1 MPAQLTLITCN
12 ICGMQVPYPWK
23 KEDRYEHFLT
33 HFEGAFSL
41 ELQEYEDTKEKEYCL
56 KHWPPQ
62 TKRSIETMEDNGFH
76 PDFVYCE
83 NHHDWFEKFE
93 YSVKDR
99 QKMQC
104 PMCNYKG
111 VVHLIDKNPDDGY
124 DKDSEYDFRLR

>member
-1 MPAQLTLITCN
+1 MK
-12 ICGMQVPYPWK
+12 YPWK

-33 HFEGAFSL
+33 HFEGAFGL
-41 ELQEYEDTKEKEYCL
+41 EVQEYQDVKEKEYFL

-62 TKRSIETMEDNGFH
+62 SKRSIEKMGDVGFH
-76 PDFVYCE
+76 PDIVYCE

-93 YSVKDR
+93 YSVKDG

-111 VVHLIDKNPDDGY
+111 VAHLISEDE
-124 DKDSEYDFRLR
+124 DSEYDFILR